1 VFLKQ
6 IGIDLGSSNIRVY
19 VRGRGV
25 VLNEPT
31 MVAYSALDG
40 RVLAI
45 GRDAREME
53 ERTPPR
59 IALARPI
66 RQGVIAD
73 YSVTTALLRH
83 VLRRVSGRFNLSRPI
98 VMICIPAGV
107 TSVECRAVLDA
118 TLQAGA
124 QQAHLIPGPLAA
136 AVGASIPV
144 ATPSGSLLVDVGGST
159 AQAAVLSLNDI
170 VVSSTLRQGGSRC
183 DELIATFL
191 KRRHNLIV
199 GRHTAEEVK
208 QQLGSAV
215 RLPED
220 VFSDVRGLDQLTGL
234 PKTVKVG
241 SWEITEAIA
250 EAMTALVTNVRT
262 VLEQTPPELAADV
275 VDKGIILT
283 GGGGLLRNLDKLFTR
298 QLGVPAYLAEEPLT
312 CAAIGAG
319 KALEHYAI
327 FRDSLVNAG
336 SS

>member
-1 VFLKQ
+1 
-6 IGIDLGSSNIRVY
+6 
-19 VRGRGV
+19 
-25 VLNEPT
+25 
-31 MVAYSALDG
+31 
-40 RVLAI
+40 
-45 GRDAREME
+45 
-53 ERTPPR
+53 
-59 IALARPI
+59 
-66 RQGVIAD
+66 
-73 YSVTTALLRH
+73 
-83 VLRRVSGRFNLSRPI
+83 
-98 VMICIPAGV
+98 
-107 TSVECRAVLDA
+107 
-118 TLQAGA
+118 
-124 QQAHLIPGPLAA
+124 
-136 AVGASIPV
+136 
-144 ATPSGSLLVDVGGST
+144 VGGST

-215 RLPED
+215 PLPED

-241 SWEITEAIA
+241 SWEITEAMA
-250 EAMTALVTNVRT
+250 EAMTALVANVRT

-336 SS
+336 NS